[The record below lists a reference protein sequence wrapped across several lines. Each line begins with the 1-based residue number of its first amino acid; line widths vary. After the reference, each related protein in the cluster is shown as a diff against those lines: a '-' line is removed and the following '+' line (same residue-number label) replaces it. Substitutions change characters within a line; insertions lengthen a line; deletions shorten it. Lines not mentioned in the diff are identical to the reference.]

1 DLVEIADRP
10 HPRGHGERAILPDR
24 LPSPDNV
31 PSRQVAGGE
40 IVVAGDGH
48 QRAAE
53 LPRSVLHEARLAATG
68 GALQHHGETPPVTL
82 LEDLDLVAEGQV
94 KRLLLQDAK
103 TFRYLAI
110 DGTRCFSHSSPQIPS
125 IAYPSIDRISI
136 HRSPIHRRCTY
147 PSHHSGAHRHGLWLF
162 GRRDGLRRHE
172 ARWTPEEINDEQ
184 SHPGRE
190 QNPRGREHEH
200 VHLDLHLC
208 LQISEP
214 HDPLE
219 IRLRYA

>member
-1 DLVEIADRP
+1 ALKSVGGLNELARLVDRQHPPVVRERVNHHHGILPRLDDLVEIAARP
-10 HPRGHGERAILPDR
+10 HPRGHGERAIPPDR

-31 PSRQVAGGE
+31 PSRQAAGGE

-110 DGTRCFSHSSPQIPS
+110 DGTRCFSHSSPQ
-125 IAYPSIDRISI
+125 
-136 HRSPIHRRCTY
+136 
-147 PSHHSGAHRHGLWLF
+147 
-162 GRRDGLRRHE
+162 
-172 ARWTPEEINDEQ
+172 
-184 SHPGRE
+184 
-190 QNPRGREHEH
+190 
-200 VHLDLHLC
+200 
-208 LQISEP
+208 
-214 HDPLE
+214 
-219 IRLRYA
+219 